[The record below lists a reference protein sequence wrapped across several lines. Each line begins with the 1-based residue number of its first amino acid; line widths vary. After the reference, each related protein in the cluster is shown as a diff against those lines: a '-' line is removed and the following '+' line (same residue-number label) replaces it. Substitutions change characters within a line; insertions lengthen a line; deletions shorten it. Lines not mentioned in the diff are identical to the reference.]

1 MNIFIEGLKIW
12 LCIAAAILLGLGVN
26 IGEMI
31 INFIPI
37 REEKSTPIYIT
48 TTIDDFR

>member
-12 LCIAAAILLGLGVN
+12 LCISAAMLLGLGVN

-31 INFIPI
+31 INFTPI
-37 REEKSTPIYIT
+37 KEEKSTPIYIT
-48 TTIDDFR
+48 KTIDTF